1 MGLGLVHHFFV
12 SPACFPPAASEYEMS
27 WFWEGLE
34 ELLGALIFWLVM
46 CPFVLAVSFIVF
58 AFGYFILGWC
68 GNEIC

>member
-1 MGLGLVHHFFV
+1 
-12 SPACFPPAASEYEMS
+12 MS